1 MKKHKKAD
9 AGRQSQKQN
18 FHQEDLALKTAAQ
31 FFGGELLPLL
41 GVKGVIKYI
50 APTEAVKLESRQM
63 FQDFNYAMEDG
74 SWVHLEFESDSLTT
88 KDLRRFREYEAA
100 VSRTFGVAV
109 VTYVICSSQV
119 KRLKSELTEGINT
132 YRVKVIRLK
141 NRNSDLLFERLKK
154 KKALGEPL
162 TKEDLTPLLLAPL
175 MSGSM
180 DIEERITES
189 ITMIQEAG
197 AALSELEMEKMQA
210 VLYVLADK
218 FLSGDGINRVKERI
232 AMTKLGQMIFDD
244 GVKKGLEQGIEQTV
258 EILME
263 EGFSKDH
270 IIKKLKEKFSLSR
283 KEAEKYMEK
292 FLPVRGLCKRTSLR
306 TSGRRLYSFFR
317 LAN

>member
-197 AALSELEMEKMQA
+197 AALSELEMGKMQA

-292 FLPVRGLCKRTSLR
+292 FLPVR
-306 TSGRRLYSFFR
+306 
-317 LAN
+317 

>member
-63 FQDFNYAMEDG
+63 FQDFKYAMEDG

-292 FLPVRGLCKRTSLR
+292 FLPVR
-306 TSGRRLYSFFR
+306 
-317 LAN
+317 

>member
-218 FLSGDGINRVKERI
+218 FLSGDGINRVKERL

-292 FLPVRGLCKRTSLR
+292 FLPVR
-306 TSGRRLYSFFR
+306 
-317 LAN
+317 

>member
-9 AGRQSQKQN
+9 A
-18 FHQEDLALKTAAQ
+18 
-31 FFGGELLPLL
+31 
-41 GVKGVIKYI
+41 
-50 APTEAVKLESRQM
+50 
-63 FQDFNYAMEDG
+63 G

-109 VTYVICSSQV
+109 VTYVICSSHV

-292 FLPVRGLCKRTSLR
+292 FLPVR
-306 TSGRRLYSFFR
+306 
-317 LAN
+317 

>member
-180 DIEERITES
+180 DIEDRITES

-292 FLPVRGLCKRTSLR
+292 FLPVR
-306 TSGRRLYSFFR
+306 
-317 LAN
+317 

>member
-1 MKKHKKAD
+1 M
-9 AGRQSQKQN
+9 
-18 FHQEDLALKTAAQ
+18 
-31 FFGGELLPLL
+31 
-41 GVKGVIKYI
+41 
-50 APTEAVKLESRQM
+50 
-63 FQDFNYAMEDG
+63 
-74 SWVHLEFESDSLTT
+74 HLEFESDSLTT

-109 VTYVICSSQV
+109 VTYVICSSHV

-218 FLSGDGINRVKERI
+218 FLSGDG
-232 AMTKLGQMIFDD
+232 
-244 GVKKGLEQGIEQTV
+244 VKKGLEQGIEQTV

-270 IIKKLKEKFSLSR
+270 IITKLKEKFSLSR

-292 FLPVRGLCKRTSLR
+292 FLPVR
-306 TSGRRLYSFFR
+306 
-317 LAN
+317 

>member
-141 NRNSDLLFERLKK
+141 NRNSDLLFDRLKK

-197 AALSELEMEKMQA
+197 AALSELKMEKMQA

-292 FLPVRGLCKRTSLR
+292 FLPVR
-306 TSGRRLYSFFR
+306 
-317 LAN
+317 

>member
-109 VTYVICSSQV
+109 VTYVIWSSQV

-232 AMTKLGQMIFDD
+232 AMTKLGQLIFDD

-292 FLPVRGLCKRTSLR
+292 FLPVR
-306 TSGRRLYSFFR
+306 
-317 LAN
+317 

>member
-244 GVKKGLEQGIEQTV
+244 GVKKGLEQGSEQTV

-292 FLPVRGLCKRTSLR
+292 FLPVR
-306 TSGRRLYSFFR
+306 
-317 LAN
+317 

>member
-88 KDLRRFREYEAA
+88 KELRRFREYEAA

-292 FLPVRGLCKRTSLR
+292 FLPVR
-306 TSGRRLYSFFR
+306 
-317 LAN
+317 

>member
-162 TKEDLTPLLLAPL
+162 TKEDLTPLLLAPV

-292 FLPVRGLCKRTSLR
+292 FLPVR
-306 TSGRRLYSFFR
+306 
-317 LAN
+317 

>member
-141 NRNSDLLFERLKK
+141 NRNSDLLFERLK
-154 KKALGEPL
+154 
-162 TKEDLTPLLLAPL
+162 
-175 MSGSM
+175 
-180 DIEERITES
+180 R
-189 ITMIQEAG
+189 
-197 AALSELEMEKMQA
+197 
-210 VLYVLADK
+210 
-218 FLSGDGINRVKERI
+218 R
-232 AMTKLGQMIFDD
+232 KLW
-244 GVKKGLEQGIEQTV
+244 VNL
-258 EILME
+258 
-263 EGFSKDH
+263 
-270 IIKKLKEKFSLSR
+270 
-283 KEAEKYMEK
+283 
-292 FLPVRGLCKRTSLR
+292 
-306 TSGRRLYSFFR
+306 
-317 LAN
+317 

>member
-9 AGRQSQKQN
+9 VGRQSQKQN

-74 SWVHLEFESDSLTT
+74 GWVHLEFESDSLTT

-270 IIKKLKEKFSLSR
+270 IITKLKEKFSLSR

-292 FLPVRGLCKRTSLR
+292 FLPVR
-306 TSGRRLYSFFR
+306 
-317 LAN
+317 

>member
-63 FQDFNYAMEDG
+63 FQDFNYDMEDG

-292 FLPVRGLCKRTSLR
+292 FLPVR
-306 TSGRRLYSFFR
+306 
-317 LAN
+317 

>member
-1 MKKHKKAD
+1 MPWK
-9 AGRQSQKQN
+9 
-18 FHQEDLALKTAAQ
+18 
-31 FFGGELLPLL
+31 
-41 GVKGVIKYI
+41 
-50 APTEAVKLESRQM
+50 TEAGCIWNLKAIPLPP
-63 FQDFNYAMEDG
+63 G
-74 SWVHLEFESDSLTT
+74 
-88 KDLRRFREYEAA
+88 DLRRFREYEAA

-197 AALSELEMEKMQA
+197 AALSELEMEKNA
-210 VLYVLADK
+210 G
-218 FLSGDGINRVKERI
+218 S
-232 AMTKLGQMIFDD
+232 
-244 GVKKGLEQGIEQTV
+244 
-258 EILME
+258 
-263 EGFSKDH
+263 
-270 IIKKLKEKFSLSR
+270 SLC
-283 KEAEKYMEK
+283 
-292 FLPVRGLCKRTSLR
+292 PG
-306 TSGRRLYSFFR
+306 
-317 LAN
+317 

>member
-1 MKKHKKAD
+1 VKKHKAD

-292 FLPVRGLCKRTSLR
+292 FLPVR
-306 TSGRRLYSFFR
+306 
-317 LAN
+317 

>member
-292 FLPVRGLCKRTSLR
+292 FLPVR
-306 TSGRRLYSFFR
+306 
-317 LAN
+317 

>member
-119 KRLKSELTEGINT
+119 KRLKSELAEGINT

-154 KKALGEPL
+154 KKALGESL

-218 FLSGDGINRVKERI
+218 FLSEDGINRVKERI

-244 GVKKGLEQGIEQTV
+244 GVKKGLEQGIEVLIQDN
-258 EILME
+258 LE
-263 EGFSKDH
+263 EGISEKR
-270 IIKKLKEKFSLSR
+270 IIVKLQKNFSLSR
-283 KEAEKYMEK
+283 KEAEKYLEK
-292 FLPVRGLCKRTSLR
+292 FLPVR
-306 TSGRRLYSFFR
+306 
-317 LAN
+317 

>member
-1 MKKHKKAD
+1 MKKHEKAD

-292 FLPVRGLCKRTSLR
+292 FLPVR
-306 TSGRRLYSFFR
+306 
-317 LAN
+317 

>member
-1 MKKHKKAD
+1 VKKHKKAD

-292 FLPVRGLCKRTSLR
+292 FLPVR
-306 TSGRRLYSFFR
+306 
-317 LAN
+317 

>member
-119 KRLKSELTEGINT
+119 KRLKSELTEGSNT

-292 FLPVRGLCKRTSLR
+292 FLPVR
-306 TSGRRLYSFFR
+306 
-317 LAN
+317 

>member
-63 FQDFNYAMEDG
+63 FRDFNYAMEDG

-292 FLPVRGLCKRTSLR
+292 FLPVR
-306 TSGRRLYSFFR
+306 
-317 LAN
+317 

>member
-9 AGRQSQKQN
+9 AGGQSQKQN

-292 FLPVRGLCKRTSLR
+292 FLPVR
-306 TSGRRLYSFFR
+306 
-317 LAN
+317 

>member
-109 VTYVICSSQV
+109 VIYVICSSQV

-270 IIKKLKEKFSLSR
+270 IITKLKEKFSLSR

-292 FLPVRGLCKRTSLR
+292 FLPVR
-306 TSGRRLYSFFR
+306 
-317 LAN
+317 

>member
-1 MKKHKKAD
+1 MSGYNYTKDRILHTAYGIGGCVKKHKKAD

-292 FLPVRGLCKRTSLR
+292 FLPVR
-306 TSGRRLYSFFR
+306 
-317 LAN
+317 

>member
-132 YRVKVIRLK
+132 YRVKLIRLK

-292 FLPVRGLCKRTSLR
+292 FLPVR
-306 TSGRRLYSFFR
+306 
-317 LAN
+317 

>member
-9 AGRQSQKQN
+9 A
-18 FHQEDLALKTAAQ
+18 
-31 FFGGELLPLL
+31 
-41 GVKGVIKYI
+41 
-50 APTEAVKLESRQM
+50 
-63 FQDFNYAMEDG
+63 G

-119 KRLKSELTEGINT
+119 KRLKSELTEGSNT

-218 FLSGDGINRVKERI
+218 FLSGEQSKGENS
-232 AMTKLGQMIFDD
+232 DD
-244 GVKKGLEQGIEQTV
+244 QIGTNDI
-258 EILME
+258 
-263 EGFSKDH
+263 
-270 IIKKLKEKFSLSR
+270 
-283 KEAEKYMEK
+283 
-292 FLPVRGLCKRTSLR
+292 
-306 TSGRRLYSFFR
+306 
-317 LAN
+317 

>member
-100 VSRTFGVAV
+100 VSRSFGVAV

-292 FLPVRGLCKRTSLR
+292 FLPVR
-306 TSGRRLYSFFR
+306 
-317 LAN
+317 